1 MTHGFQMQPWNTKIL
16 LSIPAVWLAPQG
28 DFVGDYQDSP
38 LLLPVNRYALQLQG
52 ILRGPNLCESPLDSC
67 AAGEPSCL
75 PWVLTWANPIR
86 NKGPK
91 MWTEAQL
98 DSKTD
103 MCERIWA
110 HGQCNNGCLH
120 GEHRKVK
127 PIQTSTEHVK
137 FPAERRPQKYQKSVP
152 NALGTKLV
160 SEIHIKQSFW
170 TLVSTSCDLMLTQQP
185 AQVLPEQC
193 LDAFLLKNP
202 RAIVGWNTHTQAVC
216 EANLFAMPS
225 PTQRYSCE
233 C

>member
-1 MTHGFQMQPWNTKIL
+1 
-16 LSIPAVWLAPQG
+16 
-28 DFVGDYQDSP
+28 
-38 LLLPVNRYALQLQG
+38 
-52 ILRGPNLCESPLDSC
+52 
-67 AAGEPSCL
+67 
-75 PWVLTWANPIR
+75 
-86 NKGPK
+86 
-91 MWTEAQL
+91 
-98 DSKTD
+98 